1 MSACCVLVIVSLGSW
16 RSAGHRQAATNVLG
30 ASETS
35 RDHRDSP
42 ALPSIAPGTLR
53 SRASSLGLS
62 SLLPGCK
69 GSAVFEWLP
78 ELPAMVLC
86 PWTGPAMASVAC
98 VAQSSTSP
106 CSRGGCLH
114 LFLSFAVD
122 VPTGLRASQ
131 GGCLPAIRCSRLVSD
146 DPPPTAEAS
155 HPSGRLSESPC
166 KPLLMDM
173 SISCGLRRPTA
184 SGACAAGLG
193 QGRSKKTWL
202 GGGLARAL

>member
-1 MSACCVLVIVSLGSW
+1 MSACSVLVIVSPGGW
-16 RSAGHRQAATNVLG
+16 RSAGHRQATTHVLG
-30 ASETS
+30 SSETS
-35 RDHRDSP
+35 QDHRDDP
-42 ALPSIAPGTLR
+42 TLPSTAPGTLS
-53 SRASSLGLS
+53 SRAPSLGLS

-78 ELPAMVLC
+78 ELPTMVLC

-114 LFLSFAVD
+114 LLLSFAVD
-122 VPTGLRASQ
+122 VPTGLGASQ
-131 GGCLPAIRCSRLVSD
+131 GGCLPATRCSRLVSD

-155 HPSGRLSESPC
+155 HPSGHLSESPC

-173 SISCGLRRPTA
+173 SVSCGLRRPAA
-184 SGACAAGLG
+184 SGAHAAGLG

-202 GGGLARAL
+202 GGGLVRAL